1 MNQPPPI
8 HFDGPKNATATFA
21 FAHGAG
27 VGMESEFIEY
37 FANRIAA
44 TGIRVARFE
53 FPYMQKRREDGKKRP
68 PDRGPVLLETWR
80 AVIEELGAEKLFV
93 GGKSMGGRIASMVA
107 AELEKEER
115 SVAGCICLGYP
126 FHAPGKPDKV
136 RIEHLLD
143 MATPTLILQ
152 GTRDPFGTLEEVPT
166 YPLSKN
172 VSFHWLE
179 DGEHS
184 FKPSKASGRTE
195 EQNWDEAIETL
206 VAFVKR

>member
-1 MNQPPPI
+1 
-8 HFDGPKNATATFA
+8 
-21 FAHGAG
+21 
-27 VGMESEFIEY
+27 
-37 FANRIAA
+37 
-44 TGIRVARFE
+44 
-53 FPYMQKRREDGKKRP
+53 
-68 PDRGPVLLETWR
+68 
-80 AVIEELGAEKLFV
+80 
-93 GGKSMGGRIASMVA
+93 MGGRIASMVA